1 MNTQEILQKYA
12 QHKNTNLIIDTLR
25 SASNVKCS
33 ANGYV
38 GSSASFLIAASIQQ
52 LQSVHCVVADD
63 REQAAYLLNDL
74 ESLMGDDVLLFF
86 PRSAR
91 KPYQIDDT
99 DNANILSRAEVL
111 NKINRNPELLVL
123 VTYPEAISEKV
134 ITKTQLI
141 KNTFTIHK
149 GEKLSMDFVTDLL
162 HEYKF
167 ERVDYVYEPGQY
179 SIRGG
184 IIDVFSFSNEHPYR
198 IELFGNDVESLR
210 TFDTVSQLSISHFQ
224 FINIIPNVQ
233 DKEVVEQY
241 ESIVNY
247 LPENTIYWFKN
258 FNNSISFLQKEFEAA
273 SKLYNNLGSQ
283 IKHLSPDELY
293 VSKESFIEILN
304 HRRCLNFSNTNN
316 EISNGLSF
324 GSLPFGEGRGG
335 ASSAGAAIKPQPSF
349 NKNFDL
355 LIENLNQNH
364 NAKIKTILFADTPKQ
379 INRIETILQD
389 VSGKKDISDLLDATI
404 LRSIH
409 EGFVDY
415 NLNIACYTDHQIF
428 DRYHR
433 FKLKQNRESTRV
445 ALTLKDLSN
454 LQPGDFVTHIDHGVG
469 RFAGLEKIDAGGKQQ
484 EAIRL
489 VYRDNDILYV
499 SITSLHKISKF
510 SAADGHAPKMNKLG
524 SNTWAQLK
532 NRTKTRVKE
541 LAYDL
546 IKLYATRR
554 TQQGFAFSPD
564 SYMQTELEA
573 SFIYEDTPDQEKA
586 TAAFKKDM
594 EAEFPMDR
602 LVCGDV
608 GFGKTEIAIRAAFKA
623 VADSK
628 QVAVLVPTTILA
640 MQHFKTFSERM
651 KDFPC
656 NIDYMNRYRSAKQK
670 KETIE
675 KLKDGRVD
683 IVIGTHA
690 LVGKEVKF
698 KDLGLMII
706 DEEQKFG
713 VAAKDKLKAMKTN
726 VDTLTLTATPIPR
739 TLQFSMMGAR
749 DLSVIQTPPP
759 NRYPVQTEV
768 CDFNEEL
775 IRDAI
780 SFEIERG
787 GQVFFIHNRVQSIA
801 EIAGM
806 ISRLV
811 PDAKVCVGHGQMEGD
826 KLEQTMLAFV
836 NGEYDVLVATT
847 IIESGLDISNANTI
861 FINSAHMFGLS
872 DLHQMRGRVG
882 RSNKKAFCYLLA
894 PPMIGLTSDAK
905 RRLQTLEE
913 FSDLGSGFN
922 IALRDLDI
930 RGAGNLLGAEQSG
943 FINEIGFDMYM
954 KVLDEAIAELR
965 EEDSEFAASA
975 DNAIQYNSQFKQ
987 IKTHLFVQDC
997 QIDTDLEIL
1006 IPDNYVENISER
1018 LILYKELDDIETE
1031 ESLQHFIAKLTD
1043 RFGTPQAPVL
1053 ALADTIRLRW
1063 LAQELGFEKI
1073 LLKRKKLICYFVSK
1087 PDSPYY
1093 ESPIFA
1099 KVLAHVKKYPRHGNM
1114 KENNNRKLIYVF
1126 ENIEG
1131 IAEVLVELRKVLE

>member
-1 MNTQEILQKYA
+1 MDTKEILSKYA
-12 QHKNTNLIIDTLR
+12 SHKNTISLLDTLY
-25 SASNVKCS
+25 SASEIKCS
-33 ANGYV
+33 ALGYV
-38 GSSASFLIAASIQQ
+38 GSSSSFLMAASMQQ

-74 ESLMGDDVLLFF
+74 ESLLGDDNLLFF

-91 KPYQIDDT
+91 KPYQLEQT

-111 NKINRNPELLVL
+111 NKINRNPELLIL

-149 GEKLSMDFVTDLL
+149 GEKLSIDFLTDLL
-162 HEYKF
+162 HEFKF

-224 FINIIPNVQ
+224 YINIIPNVQ

-258 FNNSISFLQKEFEAA
+258 FSNTISYLQKDFEMAT
-273 SKLYNNLGSQ
+273 KLYQNLEST
-283 IKHLSPDELY
+283 IKHLPPEELY
-293 VSKESFIEILN
+293 VSSDSFISVLN
-304 HRRCLNFSNTNN
+304 NRRIVN
-316 EISNGLSF
+316 LS
-324 GSLPFGEGRGG
+324 GSIPLPLGEGWGETVRIGE
-335 ASSAGAAIKPQPSF
+335 ANIKPQPSF

-364 NAKIKTILFADTPKQ
+364 TSKIKTVLFADTPKQ

-404 LRSIH
+404 LKSIH
-409 EGFVDY
+409 EGFIDY

-510 SAADGHAPKMNKLG
+510 SAADGHTPKMNKLG

-554 TQQGFAFSPD
+554 TQHGFAFSAD
-564 SYMQTELEA
+564 TYLQTELEA

-586 TAAFKKDM
+586 TVAFKKDM
-594 EAEFPMDR
+594 EADFPMDR

-628 QVAVLVPTTILA
+628 QVAILVPTTILA
-640 MQHFKTFSERM
+640 MQHYKTFTERM
-651 KDFPC
+651 NGFPC
-656 NIDYMNRYRSAKQK
+656 NIDYMNRYRTAKQK

-675 KLKDGRVD
+675 NLKSGKVD

-713 VAAKDKLKAMKTN
+713 VAAKDKLKAMKAN

-759 NRYPVQTEV
+759 NRFPVQTEV
-768 CDFNEEL
+768 CAFNEEI

-787 GQVFFIHNRVQSIA
+787 GQVFFIHNRVQNIA

-811 PDAKVCVGHGQMEGD
+811 PDARVCVGHGQMEGD
-826 KLEQTMLAFV
+826 KLEKTMLAFV

-894 PPMIGLTSDAK
+894 PPMVGLTSDAR

-987 IKTHLFVQDC
+987 IKTHLYVQDC

-1006 IPDNYVENISER
+1006 IPDDYIENISER
-1018 LILYKELDDIETE
+1018 LILYKELDDIESE
-1031 ESLQHFIAKLTD
+1031 EILIKFVEKLTD
-1043 RFGTPQAPVL
+1043 RFGTPPLPVL
-1053 ALADTIRLRW
+1053 ALADTLRLRW

-1093 ESPIFA
+1093 ESPVFQ

-1126 ENIEG
+1126 ENIED
-1131 IAEVLVELRKVLE
+1131 ISQVILELRKILEE

>member
-1 MNTQEILQKYA
+1 MNIAEIVQKYS
-12 QHKNTNLIIDTLR
+12 QHKTTQQIIDALLTKGD
-25 SASNVKCS
+25 VKIS
-33 ANGYV
+33 SSGYI
-38 GSSASFLIAASIQQ
+38 GSSLSFLISSIAPSIPV
-52 LQSVHCVVADD
+52 LHCIVADD
-63 REQAAYLLNDL
+63 REQAAYILNDM
-74 ESLMGDDVLLFF
+74 ESIFGEEKLLFF

-91 KPYQIDDT
+91 RPYQVEDT
-99 DNANILSRAEVL
+99 DNANILARAEVL
-111 NKINRNPELLVL
+111 NTLNRATSQHILI
-123 VTYPEAISEKV
+123 TYPEAINEKV
-134 ITKTQLI
+134 ITKTQLV
-141 KNTFTIHK
+141 KNTFTINK
-149 GEKLSMDFVTDLL
+149 GEKLSIDFLTDLL

-184 IIDVFSFSNEHPYR
+184 IIDVFSFSHENPYR
-198 IELFGNDVESLR
+198 IELFGNDVESIR
-210 TFDTVSQLSISHFQ
+210 SFDTVSQLSISHFQ
-224 FINIIPNVQ
+224 YINIIPNVQ
-233 DKEVVEQY
+233 DKEVVESY
-241 ESIVNY
+241 ESLLQY
-247 LPENTIYWFKN
+247 LPDNTIFWFKN
-258 FNNSISFLQKEFEAA
+258 IENCMYRIESDFDRALQQYQQLE
-273 SKLYNNLGSQ
+273 SPL
-283 IKHLSPDELY
+283 KHATPDELF
-293 VSKESFIEILN
+293 VSKESLFDSLTK
-304 HRRCLNFSNTNN
+304 RRLVTFSNG
-316 EISNGLSF
+316 SNIFEFVRTENTG
-324 GSLPFGEGRGG
+324 
-335 ASSAGAAIKPQPSF
+335 IKPQPTF

-355 LIENLNQNH
+355 LIENLKQNTT
-364 NAKIKTILFADTPKQ
+364 AKIKTILFADTPKQ

-404 LRSIH
+404 LKSIH
-409 EGFVDY
+409 EGFID
-415 NLNIACYTDHQIF
+415 NSLHIACYTDHQIF

-433 FKLKQNRESTRV
+433 FKLRQNRENTRV
-445 ALTLKDLSN
+445 ALTLKDLNN
-454 LQPGDFVTHIDHGVG
+454 LQPGDYVTHIDHGVG

-510 SAADGHAPKMNKLG
+510 SGADGHLPKMNKLG
-524 SNTWAQLK
+524 SNAWVQLK
-532 NRTKTRVKE
+532 NRTKTKVKE

-546 IKLYATRR
+546 IKLYAQRKTL
-554 TQQGFAFSPD
+554 QGFAFGQD
-564 SYMQTELEA
+564 SYLQTELEA

-594 EAEFPMDR
+594 ESSSPMDR

-608 GFGKTEIAIRAAFKA
+608 GFGKTEVAIRAAFKA

-640 MQHFKTFSERM
+640 MQHFRTFSERL

-656 NIDYMNRYRSAKQK
+656 KVDYISRYRTAKQK
-670 KETIE
+670 KETVEQLQNGKI
-675 KLKDGRVD
+675 D
-683 IVIGTHA
+683 IVIGTHSI
-690 LVGKEVKF
+690 LGKDVKF

-713 VAAKDKLKAMKTN
+713 VAAKDKLKAIKAN

-759 NRYPVQTEV
+759 NRFPVQTEV
-768 CDFNEEL
+768 CTFDEEI
-775 IRDAI
+775 IRDAVAYEI
-780 SFEIERG
+780 SRG
-787 GQVFFIHNRVQSIA
+787 GQVFFIHNRVQNIA
-801 EIAGM
+801 EIAGL

-811 PDAKVCVGHGQMEGD
+811 PDARVCVGHGQMDGN
-826 KLEQTMLAFV
+826 KLEETMLSFV

-861 FINSAHMFGLS
+861 IINSAHMFGLS

-894 PPMIGLTSDAK
+894 PPVIALTNEAR

-954 KVLDEAIAELR
+954 KILDEAIQELR
-965 EEDSEFAASA
+965 EEDSNFAATA
-975 DNAIQYNSQFKQ
+975 EDAIQYNSQFKQ
-987 IKTHLFVQDC
+987 IKSHMFVQDC

-1006 IPDNYVENISER
+1006 IPDDYVENISER
-1018 LILYKELDDIETE
+1018 LILYKELDDIGE
-1031 ESLQHFIAKLTD
+1031 EAALEKYMERMKD
-1043 RFGTPQAPVL
+1043 RFGTMPQPVIEL
-1053 ALADTIRLRW
+1053 CNTIRLRW
-1063 LAQELGFEKI
+1063 LAMELGFEKI
-1073 LLKRKKLICYFVSK
+1073 LLKRKKLICYFISRA
-1087 PDSPYY
+1087 DSAYY
-1093 ESPIFA
+1093 ESPVFKKI
-1099 KVLAHVKKYPRHGNM
+1099 LDHVKAHPRHGNM
-1114 KENNNRKLIYVF
+1114 KENAQRKLIYVF
-1126 ENIEG
+1126 ENIED
-1131 IAEVLVELRKVLE
+1131 IEHVLRELRSI